1 MRRQKRIPEVVEEQR
16 CNKSG
21 KGNRDV
27 KENVEERQA
36 AFKVGY
42 KQCNVDDE
50 LVLIKEKQT

>member
-42 KQCNVDDE
+42 TQYNVDDE

>member
-36 AFKVGY
+36 VFKVGY
-42 KQCNVDDE
+42 KQYNVDDE

>member
-36 AFKVGY
+36 AFKVGC
-42 KQCNVDDE
+42 KQYNVDDE